1 MEKLRKVIPA
11 VLIAL
16 SVASLGFGIYFFL
29 NEHPDIVIVASV
41 STTEDAALIS
51 DMVSKNGTM
60 ISDMVS
66 QNGTGIS
73 DIELQE
79 QEPEPEPEHKEPKP
93 EPESEIEY
101 VENPYKDKF
110 LENSD
115 MVAWIKIPDTQIDH
129 AVMWTPEN
137 EDYYLYRNFQK
148 HKDKYGV
155 PILDTDSTMYPAST
169 NLIIH
174 GHNIKNQTFY
184 YLLPYKEKE
193 YRDEHPYISLYGKDY
208 EHRYEIMAVF
218 RSKVYY
224 TTDTCFKYYKFFNA
238 ETEEEFNDFYKNVM
252 YLSLYDTGVT
262 ASFGDK
268 FLTLSTCSS
277 HTENGR
283 FVVVAK
289 EIEPGDY
296 YLPVEEN

>member
-1 MEKLRKVIPA
+1 MEKIRKIIPV
-11 VLIAL
+11 VLIVL
-16 SVASLGFGIYFFL
+16 CVASLGFGIYFFL
-29 NEHPDIVIVASV
+29 DEHPDTITVASL
-41 STTEDAALIS
+41 SPIEDETFIS
-51 DMVSKNGTM
+51 DMELQNATV
-60 ISDMVS
+60 ISDMEL
-66 QNGTGIS
+66 QNATAIS
-73 DIELQE
+73 DMELQE
-79 QEPEPEPEHKEPKP
+79 PEAEPEPEEPEPEP
-93 EPESEIEY
+93 EIEY

-115 MVAWIKIPDTQIDH
+115 MVAWIKIPDTEIDH
-129 AVMWTPEN
+129 AVMWTPED
-137 EDYYLYRNFQK
+137 EDYYLYRNFKKQ
-148 HKDKYGV
+148 KDKYGV

-184 YLLPYKEKE
+184 YMLPYKEKE

-238 ETEEEFNDFYKNVM
+238 ETEEEFDDFYENVM
-252 YLSLYDTGVT
+252 ALSLYDTGVT
-262 ASFGDK
+262 ACFGDK

-289 EIEPGDY
+289 
-296 YLPVEEN
+296 